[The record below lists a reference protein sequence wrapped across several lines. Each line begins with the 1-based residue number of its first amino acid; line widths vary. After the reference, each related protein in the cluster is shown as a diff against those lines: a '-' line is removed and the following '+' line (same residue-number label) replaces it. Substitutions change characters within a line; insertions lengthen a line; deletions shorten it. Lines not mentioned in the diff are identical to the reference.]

1 MGRRWEERTD
11 EFDVEDEAGNIYH
24 VVQHTEFER
33 VSSAQAVSL
42 GNTCK
47 TTDGNHVNR
56 LSEDEFEILAL
67 EGSIKAKRV

>member
-24 VVQHTEFER
+24 VVQYTEFER
-33 VSSAQAVSL
+33 VSPAQAVSL

-56 LSEDEFEILAL
+56 LSEDEFEIITFA
-67 EGSIKAKRV
+67 GDIRVKRV